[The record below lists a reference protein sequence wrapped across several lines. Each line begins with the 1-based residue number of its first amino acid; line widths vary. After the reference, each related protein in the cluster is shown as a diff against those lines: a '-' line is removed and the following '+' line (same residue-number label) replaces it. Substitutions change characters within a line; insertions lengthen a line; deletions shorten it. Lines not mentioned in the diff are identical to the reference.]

1 MIDVA
6 VARVAS
12 HAAESDVLGLD
23 GSHLVPRDG
32 ALRRP
37 HVDPVEPRR
46 VASEDRRLRRTVCS
60 AERREAVLFRRSC
73 STWPDLV
80 SPGALSCH
88 KLGHKA
94 GLGKT
99 ESEALQ
105 VVPRQEAQD

>member
-1 MIDVA
+1 PGQYGLCGHMIDVA

-12 HAAESDVLGLD
+12 HAAEPDVLGLD

-60 AERREAVLFRRSC
+60 AERREAVLLLHIGWDLESAERLDLPLRRAI
-73 STWPDLV
+73 PEGV
-80 SPGALSCH
+80 GA
-88 KLGHKA
+88 
-94 GLGKT
+94 
-99 ESEALQ
+99 
-105 VVPRQEAQD
+105 P